1 MLMSWPKTLASGI
14 AGRCPNCGSRGIFRQ
29 WLQMREHC
37 PRCGIQ
43 FERDE
48 GYWTGAMGINII
60 VTSLVFVFAM
70 VVSFWLTWPDVPV
83 ARVLIGMIILNTA
96 FPILFYPYSKTIWT
110 ALDLIFHPLEREEQ
124 ERASAI
130 RRLKEQPNPED
141 GKIR

>member
-1 MLMSWPKTLASGI
+1 MSWPKTLAWGI
-14 AGRCPNCGSRGIFRQ
+14 TGRCPNCGSPGIFRQ
-29 WLQMREHC
+29 WLQMKEHC

-110 ALDLIFHPLEREEQ
+110 ALDLIFHPLERDEQ
-124 ERASAI
+124 ERARSI